1 MLQAHFA
8 RVSTHEGAFLCSLNL
23 LRELAPKYL
32 TGYISWSILWGGNSE
47 ILLPRMKYTHE
58 IVLHTEELSSRSKIP
73 RVYRP
78 LLMSAIGN
86 LQLAIR
92 VVQNRRAGKQKSH
105 WDKTNKRHLG
115 LLVEVFHMNSNQA
128 AHETRHIRPADQ
140 PAQLPGS

>member
-105 WDKTNKRHLG
+105 WDKANKRHLG

-128 AHETRHIRPADQ
+128 AHETRHIHPADQ